1 MPNMISIFTYIKL
14 EGVVFPIVPTN
25 ILFAALLTASVVLE
39 LVGNVGEIAESG
51 TIVLGFISSLL

>member
-1 MPNMISIFTYIKL
+1 MPNVTFIFTYTKL

-25 ILFAALLTASVVLE
+25 ILLAALLLASVVLE